1 MLKKTITYQDYN
13 GNTRTEDFFFNLS
26 KAEIVEMELREN
38 LQGGLKPILEA
49 VIASNDGRQIMDTFK
64 MIISKAYGIKS
75 PDGRSFLKSEEI
87 SSGFLGSEAYSQ
99 IFLELVMNPNSA
111 AAFINAI
118 VPADLGSAANPQP
131 QGRPQPQDHLPAQ
144 PVTRNV
150 PTTPGFE
157 QVPGPV
163 QHTQPAYDEVHN
175 YPGPPPEQFQSN
187 IQFQGEPQQPEQ
199 TMPRPPAPEQYYP
212 RPPHESGLGNQ

>member
-1 MLKKTITYQDYN
+1 MLKKTVTYQDYN

-38 LQGGLKPILEA
+38 LKGVLER
-49 VIASNDGRQIMDTFK
+49 VIASNDGAQIMDTFR
-64 MIISKAYGIKS
+64 MIIAKSYGIKS

-99 IFLELVMNPNSA
+99 IFLELVMNPNAA

-118 VPADLGSAANPQP
+118 VPADLGSVTNAQP
-131 QGRPQPQDHLPAQ
+131 QGRPAPQDHLPAQ

-157 QVPGPV
+157 PVPTLP
-163 QHTQPAYDEVHN
+163 QEQPQAPTYEQVHN
-175 YPGPPPEQFQSN
+175 YP
-187 IQFQGEPQQPEQ
+187 EQ
-199 TMPRPPAPEQYYP
+199 TQPAPQEQYYP
-212 RPPHESGLGNQ
+212 RPPHESGPGAQQLQSPDYPQR